1 MDMRDVETVCVLPV
15 QRKCVQEDSENQRV
29 KEQAYHLVVV
39 DEIGSL
45 YFAQQFTMG

>member
-1 MDMRDVETVCVLPV
+1 MDMRDVETVYALPT
-15 QRKCVQEDSENQRV
+15 QWKCVQRGSENQRV
-29 KEQAYHLVVV
+29 KAQTYHLVVV